1 VTKGPEKD
9 SALWRQA
16 DQPAAQP
23 LSIAGLRQ
31 AADLRR
37 RSGLEETQQNSAVPD
52 IPIHKEVL
60 RDKIYS
66 VLLAWIFEGTLKP
79 GDKIVESVLARRL
92 NVSRVP
98 VRESLW
104 LLAQRGLVTLKPHQG
119 AFVTK
124 LSGRDIREIFELR
137 AILET
142 HAAQL
147 ARVSLDRAGV
157 ARLKSAFENLADAA
171 RARSMQ
177 RFSAADIEFHKAL
190 WDLADNRHLTKIL
203 TDISTRFFGYELIR
217 DVPQSPR
224 FRFDAVVEQH
234 RKMLQLVLSGAP
246 EEIEAGFKSVF
257 NEFLEHVLTRFGEGH
272 QSAAETSTLE

>member
-1 VTKGPEKD
+1 M
-9 SALWRQA
+9 Q
-16 DQPAAQP
+16 
-23 LSIAGLRQ
+23 
-31 AADLRR
+31 
-37 RSGLEETQQNSAVPD
+37 ETQQNSAVPD
-52 IPIHKEVL
+52 ISIHKEVL

-79 GDKIVESVLARRL
+79 GEKIVESVLARRL

-142 HAAQL
+142 HAAKL
-147 ARVSLDRAGV
+147 ARASLNPAGV
-157 ARLKSAFENLADAA
+157 ANLQGALDHLADAA
-171 RARSMQ
+171 RERSMPH
-177 RFSAADIEFHKAL
+177 FTAADIEFHKAL

-217 DVPQSPR
+217 DVPQSPS
-224 FRFDAVVEQH
+224 FRFEAVVEQH
-234 RKMLQLVLSGAP
+234 RKMLQLILSGTP
-246 EEIEAGFKSVF
+246 EEIEAGFKIVF
-257 NEFLEHVLTRFGEGH
+257 NEFLEHVLTRFGEGR
-272 QSAAETSTLE
+272 QSATEASTLE

>member
-1 VTKGPEKD
+1 M
-9 SALWRQA
+9 Q
-16 DQPAAQP
+16 
-23 LSIAGLRQ
+23 
-31 AADLRR
+31 
-37 RSGLEETQQNSAVPD
+37 ETQQNSAEPD
-52 IPIHKEVL
+52 ISIHKEVL

-79 GDKIVESVLARRL
+79 GEKIVESVLARRL

-142 HAAQL
+142 HAAKL
-147 ARVSLDRAGV
+147 ARASLNPAGV
-157 ARLKSAFENLADAA
+157 ANLQGALDHLADAA
-171 RARSMQ
+171 RERSMPH
-177 RFSAADIEFHKAL
+177 FTAADIEFHKAL

-217 DVPQSPR
+217 DVPQSPS
-224 FRFDAVVEQH
+224 FRFEAVVEQH
-234 RKMLQLVLSGAP
+234 RKMLQLILSGTP
-246 EEIEAGFKSVF
+246 EEIEAGFKIVF
-257 NEFLEHVLTRFGEGH
+257 NEFLEHVLTRFGEGR
-272 QSAAETSTLE
+272 QSATEASTLE

>member
-1 VTKGPEKD
+1 
-9 SALWRQA
+9 
-16 DQPAAQP
+16 
-23 LSIAGLRQ
+23 
-31 AADLRR
+31 
-37 RSGLEETQQNSAVPD
+37 LEETQQNSAVPD
-52 IPIHKEVL
+52 ISIRKEVL

-79 GDKIVESVLARRL
+79 GEKIVESVLARRL

-147 ARVSLDRAGV
+147 ARVSLDPAGV
-157 ARLKSAFENLADAA
+157 ARLKSALEDLADAA
-171 RARSMQ
+171 RERSMQ
-177 RFSAADIEFHKAL
+177 RFTAADIEFHKAL

-217 DVPQSPR
+217 DVPQSPS
-224 FRFDAVVEQH
+224 FLFDAVVEQH

-246 EEIEAGFKSVF
+246 EEIEAGFKIVF

-272 QSAAETSTLE
+272 QNAAETSTLE

>member
-1 VTKGPEKD
+1 MTKGPD
-9 SALWRQA
+9 NGSASWRPA
-16 DQPAAQP
+16 DHSAAPPQ
-23 LSIAGLRQ
+23 SIAGLLR
-31 AADLRR
+31 ATDLRR
-37 RSGLEETQQNSAVPD
+37 RSRLQETQQNSAVPD
-52 IPIHKEVL
+52 ISIHKEVL

-79 GDKIVESVLARRL
+79 GEKIVESVLARRL

-147 ARVSLDRAGV
+147 ARASLDPAGV
-157 ARLKSAFENLADAA
+157 ANLQGALEHLADAA
-171 RARSMQ
+171 RERSMPH
-177 RFSAADIEFHKAL
+177 FTAADIEFHKAL

-217 DVPQSPR
+217 DVPQSPS

-234 RKMLQLVLSGAP
+234 RKMLQLVLSGTP
-246 EEIEAGFKSVF
+246 EEIEAGFKLVF

-272 QSAAETSTLE
+272 QSATEPSTLE

>member
-1 VTKGPEKD
+1 LAEN
-9 SALWRQA
+9 
-16 DQPAAQP
+16 
-23 LSIAGLRQ
+23 
-31 AADLRR
+31 
-37 RSGLEETQQNSAVPD
+37 QQNSAVPD
-52 IPIHKEVL
+52 MSIHKEVL

-79 GDKIVESVLARRL
+79 GEKIVESVLARRL

-104 LLAQRGLVTLKPHQG
+104 LLAQRGLVTLTPHQG

-147 ARVSLDRAGV
+147 ARKSLDPSGV
-157 ARLKSAFENLADAA
+157 VRLQAALGQLADAA
-171 RARSMQ
+171 REKSMPH
-177 RFSAADIEFHKAL
+177 FTAADIEFHKAL
-190 WDLADNRHLTKIL
+190 WDLADNSHLTKIL

-217 DVPQSPR
+217 DVPQSPS
-224 FRFDAVVEQH
+224 FPFDAVVEQH
-234 RKMLQLVLSGAP
+234 RAMLHLVLSGTP
-246 EEIEAGFKSVF
+246 EEIEAGFKIVF
-257 NEFLEHVLTRFGEGH
+257 NEFLEHVLTRFGEGR
-272 QSAAETSTLE
+272 QSAAEPSTLE